1 MNPQNAKLRVSDE
14 GIALIKH
21 FEGLYLKA
29 YLCPANVWTIGY
41 GHTGLKHNDGTVRKG
56 RVITEAEADN
66 LLRVDLGK
74 VGLEVK
80 RLVRFPLEQHQ
91 FDALVSFEFN
101 LGKLGSSTL
110 LRKLNEGDDS
120 GAAAQFPRWVYAGDQ
135 RLKGLVRRRA
145 AERALFEGGDWRA
158 WTR

>member
-1 MNPQNAKLRVSDE
+1 MHADNAKLRVSDE

-21 FEGLYLKA
+21 FEGLFLKA
-29 YLCPANVWTIGY
+29 YLCPARVWTIGY
-41 GHTGLKHNDGTVRKG
+41 GHTGLKHNDGTVAKG
-56 RVITEAEADN
+56 RVITEGEAEE

-80 RLVRFPLEQHQ
+80 RMVKFPLLQHQ
-91 FDALVSFEFN
+91 FDALASFQFN

-110 LRKLNEGDDS
+110 LRKLNSGDDS
-120 GAAAQFPRWVYAGDQ
+120 AAAAEFPRWVYADGN

-145 AERALFEGGDWRA
+145 AERAMFEGGDWRA